1 MEIIILI
8 IIGLIC
14 LALGFFIAKAVLSKE
29 TVTLQV
35 KVESFEKNITEKAAE
50 ISSLKQKFEDIQAQ
64 QHQKDINQQRITTE
78 LNERDKSLVNLNNEL
93 QRISNEKLAIE
104 NLKNKNEQEFSGLNA
119 AFEEIKKSHNKQLE
133 NLNAQHHEKHQ
144 NLLTQHTELKIQ
156 LKTQKE
162 HLDEKSQQY
171 LDLSNNFSKLKTSL
185 EEREKNF
192 SEQIAN
198 FDKQKMELSNQFKAL
213 ANDILD
219 AKTISLQE
227 TSKVGISAV
236 INPFQQSIDN
246 FKKEVQDIHHRE
258 TKQQGELR
266 QELAQLKELNQ
277 KITLEA
283 HQLATALKGQK
294 KTQGNWGEL
303 ILENVLERSGLQLGT
318 DFKREVSVTMED
330 GRLRPDVVVYLPQNK
345 HLIIDSKVSLNSYT
359 KYINSDNE
367 HDRKVALIE
376 HVKAV
381 SDRINEL
388 SSKEYH
394 KIKGINSPEIIF
406 MFIPIESAFVEALKA
421 DESIFQKALEKNVL
435 VATPTTL
442 LTSLNIVRQLWRFEE
457 QNKHTA
463 ALASKADDVFQ
474 KLRVF
479 LDSFKDIRKHLDKAM
494 ETYQKSENQL
504 VSGRGNLVKQ
514 VNDFKILAPAIQ
526 GSLAADLVEKA
537 NLEIEYAK
545 ISD

>member
-1 MEIIILI
+1 MEISILI

-78 LNERDKSLVNLNNEL
+78 LNERDKSLVTLNNEL

-133 NLNAQHHEKHQ
+133 SLNAQHYEKHQ
-144 NLLTQHTELKIQ
+144 DLLTQHTELKGQ

>member
-93 QRISNEKLAIE
+93 QRVSNEKLAIE

-133 NLNAQHHEKHQ
+133 SLNTQHYEKHQ
-144 NLLTQHTELKIQ
+144 DLLTQHNELKIQ

-388 SSKEYH
+388 S
-394 KIKGINSPEIIF
+394 
-406 MFIPIESAFVEALKA
+406 V
-421 DESIFQKALEKNVL
+421 V
-435 VATPTTL
+435 
-442 LTSLNIVRQLWRFEE
+442 
-457 QNKHTA
+457 
-463 ALASKADDVFQ
+463 
-474 KLRVF
+474 
-479 LDSFKDIRKHLDKAM
+479 
-494 ETYQKSENQL
+494 YQK
-504 VSGRGNLVKQ
+504 VC
-514 VNDFKILAPAIQ
+514 
-526 GSLAADLVEKA
+526 
-537 NLEIEYAK
+537 
-545 ISD
+545 

>member
-93 QRISNEKLAIE
+93 QRVSNEKLAIE

-133 NLNAQHHEKHQ
+133 SLNTQHYEKHQ
-144 NLLTQHTELKIQ
+144 DLLTQHNELKIQ

>member
-64 QHQKDINQQRITTE
+64 QHLKDINQQRITTE

>member
-35 KVESFEKNITEKAAE
+35 KVEGFEKNITEKAAE

-64 QHQKDINQQRITTE
+64 QHQKDINQQRITSE
-78 LNERDKSLVNLNNEL
+78 LNERDKSLVTLNNEL

-133 NLNAQHHEKHQ
+133 SLNTQHYEKHQ
-144 NLLTQHTELKIQ
+144 DLLTQHTELKGQ

-494 ETYQKSENQL
+494 EIYQKSENQL

-514 VNDFKILAPAIQ
+514 VNDFKTLAPAIQ
-526 GSLAADLVEKA
+526 GSLATDLVEKA

>member
-1 MEIIILI
+1 MEISILI

-78 LNERDKSLVNLNNEL
+78 LNERDKSLVTLNNEL

-133 NLNAQHHEKHQ
+133 SLNAQHYEKHQ
-144 NLLTQHTELKIQ
+144 DLLIQHTELKGQ
-156 LKTQKE
+156 FKTQKE

-537 NLEIEYAK
+537 NLEIEYAE